1 MFYIIGFI
9 CFLFLMFLFS
19 RLIQQSK
26 NPSGFLGKRMMK
38 LWNMCLELVL
48 DKSKAPGKPGRK
60 FQVPV
65 VHRFD
70 FYGNVPAAQ
79 RFLTAPQSCHTLYHC
94 STSVLPA
101 DAGLPSVFSQ
111 SYPIIIASGNGFVN
125 SQSRKFR

>member
-1 MFYIIGFI
+1 MIQMCVVLIGI
-9 CFLFLMFLFS
+9 SFLTFLLTY
-19 RLIQQSK
+19 LA
-26 NPSGFLGKRMMK
+26 PGDPGLY
-38 LWNMCLELVL
+38 LCLELVL
-48 DKSKAPGKPGRK
+48 DKTKAPGKPGRK

-70 FYGNVPAAQ
+70 LHGDVPAAQ
-79 RFLTAPQSCHTLYHC
+79 RFLTAPEPCHTLYHC

-111 SYPIIIASGNGFVN
+111 SYPIIIASDNDFVN